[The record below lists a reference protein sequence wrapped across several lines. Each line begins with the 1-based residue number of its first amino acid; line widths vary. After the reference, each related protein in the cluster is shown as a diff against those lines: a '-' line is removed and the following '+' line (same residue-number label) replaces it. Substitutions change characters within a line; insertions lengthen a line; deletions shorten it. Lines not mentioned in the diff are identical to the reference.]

1 MIRRIYSYLDYR
13 LFLKDRFT
21 DLKSSRR
28 GVSHRSLALR
38 AGFSSP
44 NFLKLVMDGKRN
56 LTEASIPKV
65 GIAFEL
71 DEKEFNFF
79 AKLVAFNQAK
89 SIEKKDSTYHELK
102 KLRADLPLRRV
113 EHCQFEY
120 FERWYHVAIR
130 ELVGLTSF
138 QEDPKWIRQN
148 LQGKVSLPQIRQSLR
163 LLERL
168 GFVRRDVKGRL
179 VPSVG
184 SLSTGDE
191 VASVGIYRFHEA
203 MLKKAQASLHETK
216 AQYRDISSVTV
227 SVSREKLQ
235 SLKQSIQAFRKEMLA
250 LAEQSDQAEAVYQMN
265 IQLFPLSEILW
276 DD

>member
-1 MIRRIYSYLDYR
+1 MIRGIFSYLDYR
-13 LFLKDRFT
+13 LFLKDRFA

-28 GVSHRSLALR
+28 GVSHRSLSLK

-89 SIEKKDSTYHELK
+89 SIDKKEPAYHELK

-113 EHCQFEY
+113 EHSQFEY

-130 ELVGLTSF
+130 ELVGLSSF
-138 QEDPKWIRQN
+138 QEDPNWIRRH
-148 LQGKVSLPQIRQSLR
+148 LQGKVSLPQIRQSIR

-168 GFVRRDVKGRL
+168 GFVRRDEQGRL
-179 VPSVG
+179 VSSAG

-191 VASVGIYRFHEA
+191 VASVGIYRYHEA
-203 MLKKAQASLHETK
+203 MLKKAQESLRATK
-216 AQYRDISSVTV
+216 PQHRDISSVTV
-227 SVSREKLQ
+227 SVSREKFQ
-235 SLKQSIQAFRKEMLA
+235 ALKQRIQAFRKEVLA
-250 LAEQSDQAEAVYQMN
+250 LVQASDSSDAVYQMN
-265 IQLFPLSEILW
+265 IQFFPLSEILW